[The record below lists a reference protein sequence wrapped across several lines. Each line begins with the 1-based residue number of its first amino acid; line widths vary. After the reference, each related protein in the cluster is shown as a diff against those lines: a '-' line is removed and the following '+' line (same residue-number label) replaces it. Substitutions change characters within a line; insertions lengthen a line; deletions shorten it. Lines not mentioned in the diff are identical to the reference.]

1 MCRGGLEE
9 RHTECAY
16 YIPAPCM
23 SFLSTASP
31 LILRGHPCSS
41 HSHSHSRSRPPRPRG
56 SWGTALANLLAG
68 NGHEVRLWVRD
79 PALARTLERERR
91 NPIYL
96 PGIRLSDHVEPGSD
110 LVAAVAG
117 SEVVVSAVPSH
128 ATRQVMERAA
138 GSLDPEA
145 LVVSTSKGIEN
156 DTLARMTEVLAEVL
170 PAGAEDRTAVLSGPS
185 FAIEVARGCPTAVTA
200 AATDLD
206 VAERTRDLFA
216 NPRFRVYTSS
226 DVVGVELGGAVKNI
240 VAIAAGICDG
250 LGYGHNARA
259 ALITRGIAEIA
270 RLGVALGGEPM
281 TFMGLSGLGDL
292 ILTST
297 TDLSRNRTVGLRV
310 GAGETVEEIQADMR
324 MVAEGVRTTRSV
336 RDLARRHD
344 VEMPITEE
352 VHAMLYEGKN
362 PRISVEDLMTREFK
376 PEFERR

>member
-1 MCRGGLEE
+1 MSRVSVVGG
-9 RHTECAY
+9 
-16 YIPAPCM
+16 
-23 SFLSTASP
+23 
-31 LILRGHPCSS
+31 
-41 HSHSHSRSRPPRPRG
+41 G
-56 SWGTALANLLAG
+56 SWGTALANLLAD
-68 NGHEVRLWVRD
+68 NGHQVRLWVRD

-96 PGIRLSDHVEPGSD
+96 PGIWVSDQVVPGSD
-110 LVAAVAG
+110 LAAAVADA
-117 SEVVVSAVPSH
+117 EVLVSAVPSH
-128 ATRQVMERAA
+128 ATREVARRAA
-138 GSLDPEA
+138 ASLDPEA

-170 PAGAEDRTAVLSGPS
+170 PAGTGDRVAVLSGPS
-185 FAIEVARGCPTAVTA
+185 FAIEVARGYPTAVTA
-200 AATDLD
+200 AAADLA

-216 NPRFRVYTSS
+216 NPRFRVYTST

-250 LGYGHNARA
+250 LRYGHNARA

-281 TFMGLSGLGDL
+281 TFMGLAGLGDL
-292 ILTST
+292 ILTCT
-297 TDLSRNRTVGLRV
+297 TDLSRNRTVGLRL
-310 GAGETVEEIQADMR
+310 GAGETLEEIQSDMR

-336 RDLARRHD
+336 RDLSRRHD

-352 VHAMLYEGKN
+352 VHSMLYEGKD

>member
-1 MCRGGLEE
+1 MSRVGVIGG
-9 RHTECAY
+9 
-16 YIPAPCM
+16 
-23 SFLSTASP
+23 
-31 LILRGHPCSS
+31 
-41 HSHSHSRSRPPRPRG
+41 G
-56 SWGTALANLLAG
+56 SWGTALANLLAD
-68 NGHEVRLWVRD
+68 NGHRVRLWVRD

-96 PGIRLSDHVEPGSD
+96 PGIWVSDQVIPGSD
-110 LVAAVAG
+110 LATAVGDA
-117 SEVVVSAVPSH
+117 EVLVSAVPSH
-128 ATRQVMERAA
+128 ATREVMERVA

-156 DTLARMTEVLAEVL
+156 ETLARMTEILAKVL
-170 PAGAEDRTAVLSGPS
+170 PAGAGERMAVLSGPS
-185 FAIEVARGCPTAVTA
+185 FAIEVARGYPTAVTA
-200 AATDLD
+200 AATDIA

-216 NPRFRVYTSS
+216 NPRFRVYTST

-250 LGYGHNARA
+250 LRYGHNARA

-270 RLGVALGGEPM
+270 RLGVALGGEPL
-281 TFMGLSGLGDL
+281 TFMGLAGLGDL
-292 ILTST
+292 ILTCT

-310 GAGETVEEIQADMR
+310 GAGETLEEIQADMR

-352 VHAMLYEGKN
+352 VHSMLYEDKD

>member
-1 MCRGGLEE
+1 MSRVGIIGG
-9 RHTECAY
+9 
-16 YIPAPCM
+16 
-23 SFLSTASP
+23 
-31 LILRGHPCSS
+31 
-41 HSHSHSRSRPPRPRG
+41 G
-56 SWGTALANLLAG
+56 SWGTALANLLAD
-68 NGHEVRLWVRD
+68 NGQQVRLWVRD
-79 PALARTLERERR
+79 PALARTLQREQR

-96 PGIRLSDHVEPGSD
+96 PGILVSDQIVSGSD
-110 LVAAVAG
+110 LAAVVEDA
-117 SEVVVSAVPSH
+117 EVLVSAVPSH
-128 ATRQVMERAA
+128 ATREVMERAV

-170 PAGAEDRTAVLSGPS
+170 PAGAADRVAVLSGPS
-185 FAIEVARGCPTAVTA
+185 FAIEVARGYPTAVTA
-200 AATDLD
+200 AAADLV

-216 NPRFRVYTSS
+216 NPRFRVYTST

-250 LGYGHNARA
+250 LRYGNNARA

-281 TFMGLSGLGDL
+281 TFMGLAGLGDL

-297 TDLSRNRTVGLRV
+297 TDLSRNRTVGLRL
-310 GAGETVEEIQADMR
+310 GAGESLEEIQADMR

-352 VHAMLYEGKN
+352 VHSMLYEGKD

>member
-1 MCRGGLEE
+1 VSRVGVIGG
-9 RHTECAY
+9 
-16 YIPAPCM
+16 
-23 SFLSTASP
+23 
-31 LILRGHPCSS
+31 
-41 HSHSHSRSRPPRPRG
+41 G
-56 SWGTALANLLAG
+56 SWGTALAKLLAD

-79 PALARTLERERR
+79 PALARTLARERR

-96 PGIRLSDHVEPGSD
+96 PGIRIPDGVAPGSD
-110 LVAAVAG
+110 LVAIVAD

-128 ATRQVMERAA
+128 ATRQVIERAA
-138 GSLDPEA
+138 GSLRPEA

-156 DTLARMTEVLAEVL
+156 DTLARMTEVLAEIL
-170 PAGAEDRTAVLSGPS
+170 PAGAEERMAVLSGPS
-185 FAIEVARGCPTAVTA
+185 FAIEVAQGLPTAVTA
-200 AATDLD
+200 AATELD
-206 VAERTRDLFA
+206 IAEQTRDLFA
-216 NPRFRVYTSS
+216 NPRFRVYTST

-250 LGYGHNARA
+250 LCYGHNARA

-297 TDLSRNRTVGLRV
+297 TDLSRNRSVGLRV

-352 VHAMLYEGKN
+352 VHSMLYEGKD